1 MKKSEHLTVPT
12 LNAWDKDKKSSRIKA
27 TVKALFLQGHK
38 LTAKEINT
46 ITGSNDARKVI
57 SSLRQQGMNITDL
70 VQADHCKLYWLVPDD
85 RQTPLMNEKGGDS

>member
-1 MKKSEHLTVPT
+1 MKKNEHFTMLALKPR
-12 LNAWDKDKKSSRIKA
+12 NKDTHSSRIKA

-57 SSLRQQGMNITDL
+57 STLRLQGMNIVDR
-70 VQADHCKLYWLVPDD
+70 VQHDRCKLYWLVLDD
-85 RQTPLMNEKGGDS
+85 RQLNLFDEKGGIQ